1 MVQRSYKSAPI
12 QVETSLAR
20 LVEIAMRK
28 YGCTEEEAA
37 RRWFGNS
44 EYYGKWLEEKKA
56 ANA

>member
-1 MVQRSYKSAPI
+1 
-12 QVETSLAR
+12 
-20 LVEIAMRK
+20 MRR

-37 RRWFGNS
+37 RRWFGDS

>member
-12 QVETSLAR
+12 QVEASLTR
-20 LVEIAMRK
+20 LVETAMRR

-37 RRWFGNS
+37 RRWFGDS

>member
-1 MVQRSYKSAPI
+1 
-12 QVETSLAR
+12 
-20 LVEIAMRK
+20 MRK

-44 EYYGKWLEEKKA
+44 EYYSKWLEEKKA

>member
-12 QVETSLAR
+12 QVETSLTR
-20 LVEIAMRK
+20 LVEIAMKK

-44 EYYGKWLEEKKA
+44 EYYDKCLEEKKA
-56 ANA
+56 TNA